1 MFRGGA
7 RRDGDQGQREMDG
20 CPGGSA
26 GGGLAGQQGRRVV
39 FRLNVPAQAFHDV
52 LANGQPQSRASP
64 SPVFFHLMESF
75 KNAGQIALGMPGPKS
90 WTVTRTMPSSTLPPI
105 RMGVPGSA

>member
-1 MFRGGA
+1 
-7 RRDGDQGQREMDG
+7 MDG
-20 CPGGSA
+20 CPGGPA

-75 KNAGQIALGMPGPKS
+75 KNAGQIAFGDAWAKILDGHAYHAFLHFAADQDGGARLGIAAS
-90 WTVTRTMPSSTLPPI
+90 VFQ
-105 RMGVPGSA
+105 